1 MTSTLS
7 DSEDENEEE
16 TTNKAFTGMCET
28 NNDTSNKDFLDEE
41 LAEGHKHFTYKWNNL
56 VK

>member
-7 DSEDENEEE
+7 DSKDENEEE
-16 TTNKAFTGMCET
+16 TANKAFTGMCEN
-28 NNDTSNKDFLDEE
+28 NNDTSNEDFLNEE
-41 LAEGHKHFTYKWNNL
+41 LAEGHKHLTYKWNNL